1 MALDRNDTEERNARV
16 KLMLADARLKKAQLV
31 PTDRQS
37 ARLLFRQLDDM
48 LTELLGQRET
58 PLRRPS
64 QAAAVRSDVHK
75 G

>member
-1 MALDRNDTEERNARV
+1 MPLDRDDTYERNARV
-16 KLMLADARLKKAQLV
+16 KLMLADAVLKKAQLV

-48 LTELLGQRET
+48 LGELLGRREA
-58 PLRRPS
+58 PLRP
-64 QAAAVRSDVHK
+64 AGGGGGVGSDVHK

>member
-1 MALDRNDTEERNARV
+1 MPLDRDDTYERNARV
-16 KLMLADARLKKAQLV
+16 KLMLADAVLKKAQLV

-48 LTELLGQRET
+48 LGELLGRREA
-58 PLRRPS
+58 PLRPGG
-64 QAAAVRSDVHK
+64 AVGVGSDVRK